1 MSDIYKLQYNNMTLA
16 YHGWNGYVG
25 YDNVPAFKT
34 LTLCASEGGTVTASI
49 LTGLPGDTVTLTPTY
64 NTYYRFN
71 NYSVT
76 GGTIAGNTFTFGN
89 EDATA
94 QANFKVNYFTARGNF
109 EKGSN
114 QSVAGTATQK
124 KITWGYANVGEKY
137 AVHTGHTGDI
147 PASWYATSNRWKP
160 SNVSSYSITLNAK
173 MQFTGRKNRDYNG
186 ATAAMTGVTMVG
198 STQNQ
203 LQTFTVDSTAATTR
217 SYSKT
222 VTTTTQNVFYGV
234 SGRIGAAGYMAGGIS
249 RVGTATYIATGTNG
263 TWTATGIAP

>member
-1 MSDIYKLQYNNMTLA
+1 MSDYFKATYDGRVISFG
-16 YHGWNGYVG
+16 GWDGYVAMPPS
-25 YDNVPAFKT
+25 YRT
-34 LTLCASEGGTVTASI
+34 LTLQTDGHGTLTATTLS
-49 LTGLPGDTVTLTPTY
+49 GLPGDTVTLTPTY

-94 QANFKVNYFTARGNF
+94 KANFKVNYFTARGNF

-114 QSVAGTATQK
+114 VTCDAGTNYSNATV
-124 KITWGYANVGEKY
+124 YSNVAEKY
-137 AVHTGHTGDI
+137 AVYTGHTGAI

-160 SNVSSYSITLNAK
+160 NGASAYSITLNAK
-173 MQFTGRKNRDYNG
+173 LTFTGKCQGSNAD
-186 ATAAMTGVTMVG
+186 AAASMTGVTLVG

-203 LQTFTVDSTAATTR
+203 SQSFSTTTTAASTKT
-217 SYSKT
+217 YNKT
-222 VTTTTQNVFYGV
+222 VTTTTQNVNYGV
-234 SGRIGAAGYMAGGIS
+234 SARLGSQRKAAGGVVRRGIS
-249 RVGTATYIATGTNG
+249 TYIATGTTG